1 MKHVK
6 SQRVFENGEA
16 DPVQMLRK
24 LKSRGLISPEEYVR
38 DMLELVREKGL
49 DPSLAFEPGE
59 VYFNITGDYLYLDD
73 DDEDYSE
80 ENVDDIKKM
89 FREFRGPGGEFA
101 IQVKGEIRED
111 YSEFNVT
118 LSTGAHVHI
127 ENHERYWSD
136 MHYYISFDKTIL
148 TLDEMT
154 ATRITEGLWDGDY
167 DFAEYIHELLKAI
180 VELAY

>member
-6 SQRVFENGEA
+6 SQRIFENGEA
-16 DPVQMLRK
+16 DPIQMLK
-24 LKSRGLISPEEYVR
+24 TLKSRGLISPDEYVR
-38 DMLELVREKGL
+38 DMLELVRDKGL

-59 VYFNITGDYLYLDD
+59 VYFNITGDYLD
-73 DDEDYSE
+73 DDEYYGE
-80 ENVDDIKKM
+80 ESIDSIKQM

-101 IQVKGEIRED
+101 IQVKGEMSVE

-127 ENHERYWSD
+127 ENHERFWSD
-136 MHYYISFDKTIL
+136 THYYISFDKKML

-154 ATRITEGLWDGDY
+154 VTRLTEGLWDGDY
-167 DFAEYIHELLKAI
+167 EFEEYIHELLKAI